1 MKENQLRNKG
11 MILGM
16 LLAVSFFCYPSELL
30 ATNAAIVKIYT
41 SNTENGA
48 LILDPAN
55 LYITKDTV
63 VIWMSG
69 ISQEEVQ
76 VIFQDGKACQDVT
89 VSSQEKGFGID
100 AKSCYVASLI
110 SYLSTSSLKF
120 TDEGVFEY
128 IATTPKGKRA
138 AKGKICV
145 TLHGAPK

>member
-1 MKENQLRNKG
+1 MKENQLRNKR
-11 MILGM
+11 LVLSM
-16 LLAVSFFCYPSELL
+16 LLAVLFFCYPSGLL
-30 ATNAAIVKIYT
+30 ATNAAIIKIYT

-63 VIWMSG
+63 VIWMNG

-89 VSSQEKGFGID
+89 ISSREKGFGID

-120 TDEGVFEY
+120 NDEGAFEY
-128 IATTPKGKRA
+128 IVTTPNGKKA
-138 AKGKICV
+138 TKGKIHV
-145 TLHGAPK
+145 TLQGSPK